1 MTRSA
6 KVLEARGLHVAL
18 PDRGKKKKFFGA
30 APMTEILRD
39 VDFVVGPGECVGVV
53 GESGSGKSTLARAL
67 LRLLPA
73 SAGQVLLDG
82 QDITHLPERALRPLR
97 ARMQIVF
104 QDSQSAL
111 NPRRRIGAAV
121 AQPLLSYGR
130 CGPKEA
136 HAQSA
141 ALLER
146 AGLPREFADRYPHQ
160 LSGGQRQ
167 RVGIAR
173 AIGLEPSVVIAD
185 EIVSGL
191 DVSVQA
197 QILDLLRRLRDDTG
211 MGLVLISHDLSVVR
225 MLCDRVVVMR
235 RGSVVESGR
244 TKDVFQAPTHAYTR
258 GLLRAIPLPDVDP
271 DWLDAVETEEA
282 NA

>member
-1 MTRSA
+1 
-6 KVLEARGLHVAL
+6 VLEARGLHVAL
-18 PDRGKKKKFFGA
+18 PDRGKKKKLFGA

-39 VDFVVGPGECVGVV
+39 VDFAVRPGECVGVV

-82 QDITHLPERALRPLR
+82 QDLTHLPERALRPLR

-121 AQPLLSYGR
+121 AEPLLSYQR
-130 CGPKEA
+130 CGPRD
-136 HAQSA
+136 AQAQAA

-146 AGLPREFADRYPHQ
+146 AGLPREFIDRYPHQ

-197 QILDLLRRLRDDTG
+197 QILDLLRTLRDETG
-211 MGLVLISHDLSVVR
+211 MGLVLISHNLSVVR
-225 MLCDRVVVMR
+225 MLCDRIVVMR

-244 TKDVFQAPTHAYTR
+244 TQDVFKAPAHAYTR

-271 DWLDAVETEEA
+271 DWLGAVEAEEA
-282 NA
+282 SA